1 MAGILTAAVGWPGG
15 AAACVSE
22 GSPIDATGTITREA
36 FPGAADAADRAA
48 KHPEDVVFILNL
60 DEAVEV
66 CTLGPRPAPPG
77 TVERV
82 RRFQLFR
89 SPDLLLP
96 QVPVV
101 FARAHA
107 QGRLTVGLTGPYHT
121 PAAIEVTQFQT
132 LGDWAPPAAVIRAAV
147 IAYLPVTIAFKHA
160 LLGGTGIV
168 EITNHSSQ
176 PLAVLAEFAARS
188 GDRTARRS
196 TTIAPS
202 ATWRIGAGDGWAIAA
217 GDRLLLRNPAF
228 ADVAAVVP

>member
-1 MAGILTAAVGWPGG
+1 M
-15 AAACVSE
+15 SE

-36 FPGAADAADRAA
+36 YPSATYAGGRSAT
-48 KHPEDVVFILNL
+48 HPEEVVYVLNL
-60 DEAVEV
+60 DEDVEV
-66 CTLGPRPAPPG
+66 CTQGPRPAPPG

-121 PAAIEVTQFQT
+121 PAAIEVLQFQT

-147 IAYLPVTIAFKHA
+147 VAYLPVTIAFKHA
-160 LLGGTGIV
+160 LLGGPGFI
-168 EITNHSSQ
+168 EITNHASR
-176 PLAVLAEFAARS
+176 PLAVLAEISARS
-188 GDRTARRS
+188 GDHTGRWS

-202 ATWRIGAGDGWAIAA
+202 ATWRIGVSDGWTTAA